1 MTTSTTTATTSVSSA
16 TSLRRPRAVSAA
28 ASSTQVDRDHTAASM
43 DSSRGQ
49 ALVAWLEVRL
59 EERER
64 EKRALIRR
72 RRRHP
77 QIEKSV
83 SFLGLFFLSLSLI
96 LFSSFPPPLS
106 KKKKKKNSSPHQ
118 ANGAPQQKVELREVI
133 REGRPLDVAVAA
145 SDLKAGERALSVPE
159 TLVVTL
165 SRVFE
170 DGALAELLT
179 TNKLSELA
187 CLALFLMY
195 EKKLGAESK
204 WQPFIKELD
213 RIQAR
218 GALGAKSPLLWS
230 AEERARL
237 LKGSPL
243 LADAEA
249 RVAAVEKE
257 YEELDTVWFMAGS
270 LFNR

>member
-1 MTTSTTTATTSVSSA
+1 M
-16 TSLRRPRAVSAA
+16 L
-28 ASSTQVDRDHTAASM
+28 DLD
-43 DSSRGQ
+43 
-49 ALVAWLEVRL
+49 LL
-59 EERER
+59 
-64 EKRALIRR
+64 
-72 RRRHP
+72 
-77 QIEKSV
+77 
-83 SFLGLFFLSLSLI
+83 FLSSL
-96 LFSSFPPPLS
+96 
-106 KKKKKKNSSPHQ
+106 NQNQHQ

-145 SDLKAGERALSVPE
+145 CDLKAGERALSVPE
-159 TLVVTL
+159 SLVVTL
-165 SRVFE
+165 RIVFE
-170 DGALAELLT
+170 NDGALAELLT

-195 EKKLGAESK
+195 EKKLGADSK

-230 AEERARL
+230 EEERARL

-243 LADAEA
+243 LAEVEA

-257 YEELDTVWFMAGS
+257 YEELDLVWYMAGC
-270 LFNR
+270 LFNRYERRERRKRE

>member
-1 MTTSTTTATTSVSSA
+1 MQIERPLLVDLFFSLFF
-16 TSLRRPRAVSAA
+16 TSL
-28 ASSTQVDRDHTAASM
+28 
-43 DSSRGQ
+43 
-49 ALVAWLEVRL
+49 
-59 EERER
+59 
-64 EKRALIRR
+64 I
-72 RRRHP
+72 
-77 QIEKSV
+77 
-83 SFLGLFFLSLSLI
+83 FLHSLLFLPPHLLPSPNPPSLSHNPSL
-96 LFSSFPPPLS
+96 SF
-106 KKKKKKNSSPHQ
+106 Q
-118 ANGAPQQKVELREVI
+118 ANGAPQQKVEIREVI

-145 SDLKAGERALSVPE
+145 TDLSAGERALSVPE

-237 LKGSPL
+237 LQGSPL

>member
-1 MTTSTTTATTSVSSA
+1 M
-16 TSLRRPRAVSAA
+16 
-28 ASSTQVDRDHTAASM
+28 
-43 DSSRGQ
+43 
-49 ALVAWLEVRL
+49 
-59 EERER
+59 
-64 EKRALIRR
+64 
-72 RRRHP
+72 
-77 QIEKSV
+77 
-83 SFLGLFFLSLSLI
+83 
-96 LFSSFPPPLS
+96 
-106 KKKKKKNSSPHQ
+106 
-118 ANGAPQQKVELREVI
+118 
-133 REGRPLDVAVAA
+133 
-145 SDLKAGERALSVPE
+145 PE

-270 LFNR
+270 MFNR

>member
-1 MTTSTTTATTSVSSA
+1 MARGAFSPIRRSSA
-16 TSLRRPRAVSAA
+16 LSSFHFHPH
-28 ASSTQVDRDHTAASM
+28 ASSTPPLISFFPYLPSDHS
-43 DSSRGQ
+43 
-49 ALVAWLEVRL
+49 L
-59 EERER
+59 
-64 EKRALIRR
+64 
-72 RRRHP
+72 
-77 QIEKSV
+77 
-83 SFLGLFFLSLSLI
+83 LSLSL
-96 LFSSFPPPLS
+96 
-106 KKKKKKNSSPHQ
+106 Q

-145 SDLKAGERALSVPE
+145 ADLKSGERALEVPDE
-159 TLVVTL
+159 LVVTL

-195 EKKLGAESK
+195 EKKLGSESK

-218 GALGAKSPLLWS
+218 GALGAKSPLLWTE
-230 AEERARL
+230 EERARL
-237 LKGSPL
+237 LRGSPL
-243 LADAEA
+243 LAEAEA

>member
-1 MTTSTTTATTSVSSA
+1 
-16 TSLRRPRAVSAA
+16 
-28 ASSTQVDRDHTAASM
+28 M

-59 EERER
+59 LKLRKRNEERR
-64 EKRALIRR
+64 GDLRA
-72 RRRHP
+72 
-77 QIEKSV
+77 S
-83 SFLGLFFLSLSLI
+83 SFSTSSSLPSLLSSLSLFLLLLL
-96 LFSSFPPPLS
+96 LFPLL
-106 KKKKKKNSSPHQ
+106 KPLQ
-118 ANGAPQQKVELREVI
+118 ANGAPQQKVELREVV

-145 SDLKAGERALSVPE
+145 SDLKSGERALSVPE

-195 EKKLGAESK
+195 EKKLGAKSQ

-230 AEERARL
+230 PDERARL
-237 LKGSPL
+237 LRGSPL

>member
-1 MTTSTTTATTSVSSA
+1 
-16 TSLRRPRAVSAA
+16 
-28 ASSTQVDRDHTAASM
+28 M

-49 ALVAWLEVRL
+49 ALVAWLEVRFL
-59 EERER
+59 GENEEGKKSR
-64 EKRALIRR
+64 
-72 RRRHP
+72 
-77 QIEKSV
+77 QIETPCRP
-83 SFLGLFFLSLSLI
+83 LLLLQLSLLSYLKPLI
-96 LFSSFPPPLS
+96 FSPTP
-106 KKKKKKNSSPHQ
+106 Q

-145 SDLKAGERALSVPE
+145 TDLKAGERALSVPE
-159 TLVVTL
+159 ELVVTL

-237 LKGSPL
+237 LRGSPL

>member
-1 MTTSTTTATTSVSSA
+1 VE
-16 TSLRRPRAVSAA
+16 
-28 ASSTQVDRDHTAASM
+28 
-43 DSSRGQ
+43 G
-49 ALVAWLEVRL
+49 
-59 EERER
+59 ER
-64 EKRALIRR
+64 EKAKEKSKRGRLGDRAL
-72 RRRHP
+72 
-77 QIEKSV
+77 
-83 SFLGLFFLSLSLI
+83 SFSTSTSSSLFLILLLPLLYSSLSQTPSL
-96 LFSSFPPPLS
+96 PTTHP
-106 KKKKKKNSSPHQ
+106 Q
-118 ANGAPQQKVELREVI
+118 ANGAPQQKVELREVV

-145 SDLKAGERALSVPE
+145 TDLKSGERALSVPE

-195 EKKLGAESK
+195 EKKLGADSK

-230 AEERARL
+230 KEERSRL

-249 RVAAVEKE
+249 RVVAVEKE